1 MAMAMAME
9 ETTRLLA
16 TTRNHHYRPRRR
28 QRQHTIEFE
37 IIVYPVQVISPLDVL
52 VLVYQLI
59 DGSAILAILKQ
70 KQQQQQRS
78 YAVMLC
84 STTSASDFIQQ
95 QQQENMHYTHINL
108 QKDQLASQ

>member
-1 MAMAMAME
+1 MAMVME

-16 TTRNHHYRPRRR
+16 TTRNHHHHRPRRR
-28 QRQHTIEFE
+28 QLQHTIEFE

-70 KQQQQQRS
+70 KEQQQRS

-95 QQQENMHYTHINL
+95 QENMHYTHIIL

>member
-1 MAMAMAME
+1 MAMAME

-16 TTRNHHYRPRRR
+16 TTRNHHHHRPRRQR

-95 QQQENMHYTHINL
+95 QQENMHYTHIIL

>member
-1 MAMAMAME
+1 MAMAME

-16 TTRNHHYRPRRR
+16 TTRNHHHRPRR

-70 KQQQQQRS
+70 KQQQQRS

-95 QQQENMHYTHINL
+95 QQQENMHYTHIIL

>member
-1 MAMAMAME
+1 MAMAME

-16 TTRNHHYRPRRR
+16 TTRNHHHHRRRRR

-70 KQQQQQRS
+70 KQQQQRS

-95 QQQENMHYTHINL
+95 QQENMHYTHIIL